1 MIITSTMNL
10 DQLEE
15 RMGDNATE
23 AQAER
28 MRELL
33 VEFALHVPG
42 VTVTQ
47 DLTESQWIE
56 LIEKAA
62 QE

>member
-1 MIITSTMNL
+1 MIISHTMNL
-10 DQLEE
+10 DQLAE

-33 VEFALHVPG
+33 VEFALDVPG

-47 DLTESQWIE
+47 DLTETQW
-56 LIEKAA
+56 LDLVQQAS
-62 QE
+62 